1 MARLWKWHD
10 LTSAYIAID
19 LPLEYNLVLSPLEE
33 MSKSTWSP
41 DYHCTNLQNKWA
53 SQDQIKTHLVTLD
66 AQASHTNLQNM
77 EKYLMKFPRLRK
89 FRGTSEIVATILPW
103 KYHDRAI

>member
-10 LTSAYIAID
+10 LTSVFIAID

-41 DYHCTNLQNKWA
+41 DYHGTNLQNKWE
-53 SQDQIKTHLVTLD
+53 SQDQIKTHHVTLN

-77 EKYLMKFPRLRK
+77 EQDLMKFPRLRK
-89 FRGTSEIVATILPW
+89 LGGKSEIIATILPW